1 MQKNI
6 QISYDLFH
14 DLLLYFGFGKEELR
28 DKIYKEV
35 QLKLD
40 AMIRRDLY
48 SRYKTAPTEEEQEEA
63 RKKYLDMVGMHRD
76 FRW

>member
-14 DLLLYFGFGKEELR
+14 DLLLYFGFEKEELR
-28 DKIYKEV
+28 DKIFKEL
-35 QLKLD
+35 QRKLD
-40 AMIRRDLY
+40 AMVRRELY
-48 SRYKTAPTEEEQEEA
+48 SKYKTAPTQEEQEEA
-63 RKKYLDMVGMHRD
+63 RQKYLDMVGIHRD

>member
-6 QISYDLFH
+6 QISFDLFH
-14 DLLLYFGFGKEELR
+14 DFLLYFGFDKEELG
-28 DKIYKEV
+28 DKIYD
-35 QLKLD
+35 QLRHKLD

-48 SRYKTAPTEEEQEEA
+48 SKSKTAPTKEEQEEA
-63 RKKYLDMVGMHRD
+63 RQKYLDMVGIPQD

>member
-14 DLLLYFGFGKEELR
+14 DLLLYFGFDKEELG
-28 DKIYKEV
+28 DKIYD
-35 QLKLD
+35 QLRHKLD
-40 AMIRRDLY
+40 AMIRHDLY
-48 SRYKTAPTEEEQEEA
+48 SKSKTAPTKEEQEEA
-63 RKKYLDMVGMHRD
+63 RQKYLDMVGIPQD

>member
-14 DLLLYFGFGKEELR
+14 DLLLYFGFEKEELR
-28 DKIYKEV
+28 DKIFNELQK
-35 QLKLD
+35 KLD
-40 AMIRRDLY
+40 AMVRRELY
-48 SRYKTAPTEEEQEEA
+48 SKYKTAPTQEEQEEA
-63 RKKYLDMVGMHRD
+63 RQKYLDMVGIHRD

>member
-14 DLLLYFGFGKEELR
+14 DLLLYFGFDKEELG
-28 DKIYKEV
+28 DKIYD
-35 QLKLD
+35 QLRHKLD

-48 SRYKTAPTEEEQEEA
+48 SKSKIAPTKEEQEEA
-63 RKKYLDMVGMHRD
+63 RQKYLDMVGIPQD

>member
-14 DLLLYFGFGKEELR
+14 DLLLYFGFDKEELG
-28 DKIYKEV
+28 DKIYD
-35 QLKLD
+35 QLRHKLG

-48 SRYKTAPTEEEQEEA
+48 SKSKTAPTKEEQEEA
-63 RKKYLDMVGMHRD
+63 RQKYLDMVGIPQD